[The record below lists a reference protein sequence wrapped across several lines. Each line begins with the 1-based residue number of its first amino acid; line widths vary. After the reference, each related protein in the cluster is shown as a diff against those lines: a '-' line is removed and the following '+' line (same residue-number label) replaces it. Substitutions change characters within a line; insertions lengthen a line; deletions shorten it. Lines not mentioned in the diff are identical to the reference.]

1 MSDNPFNDN
10 PFQASTGG
18 GLTTSGIVAAV
29 ESDDSPM
36 TDVWSSGAPA
46 PAPTGAP
53 SANPYSEV
61 PAPAANPYSEA
72 PPAAQPSGAYN
83 GAGAG
88 NGPSG
93 AADKSVSE
101 RERELMAREATL
113 AAKEAQIARLETEAA
128 QNAALA
134 AADLKNWPRCCPMV
148 RHDIPG
154 EIPPNWQ
161 GPVTKAYWSYL
172 GLIACLIM
180 NALAVTVISFGTGE
194 ELGSFFLAVI
204 YLVTATPLAMFL
216 WYMRLYNATIRDRA
230 ITFGFFFVMYLIHV
244 IFCFWAAIAPPIGSG
259 GSQRSF
265 AGLFLCLNVF
275 SEGLGFGILA
285 VIGTIMW
292 ALEAVWSLLVL
303 QQTYSQFRAGGGTAR
318 LQQQAGSAAQTMQM
332 MTGANNA

>member
-1 MSDNPFNDN
+1 MP
-10 PFQASTGG
+10 Q
-18 GLTTSGIVAAV
+18 
-29 ESDDSPM
+29 SDDSPM
-36 TDVWSSGAPA
+36 TDVWSSGAP
-46 PAPTGAP
+46 PPPPTGAP
-53 SANPYSEV
+53 SANPIRRCRLL
-61 PAPAANPYSEA
+61 PPTLLGA

-134 AADLKNWPRCCPMV
+134 AGGPQELAALLAPWCATTSGRDPAQLAGPCSPRP
-148 RHDIPG
+148 
-154 EIPPNWQ
+154 
-161 GPVTKAYWSYL
+161 
-172 GLIACLIM
+172 
-180 NALAVTVISFGTGE
+180 TGFLPASDRE

-204 YLVTATPLAMFL
+204 YLVTATPLAMFPVVHAAVQRHHPRPRHSPL
-216 WYMRLYNATIRDRA
+216 ASSSSCTSS
-230 ITFGFFFVMYLIHV
+230 TSS
-244 IFCFWAAIAPPIGSG
+244 FCFWAAIAPPIGSG

-303 QQTYSQFRAGGGTAR
+303 QQTYSQFPRGRRPPPGCSSRPGA
-318 LQQQAGSAAQTMQM
+318 AAQTMQM